1 MPKNKIQFQKGLSL
15 PRFLS
20 SYGTEKQ
27 CEEALYSMR
36 WPQGLVCPDCGCSNH
51 YWLKNR
57 RLYQCS
63 ACKKQISL
71 ISGTIFEAT
80 KLQLTVWFLAIYLVT
95 QSKDGISSLNL
106 SRTLGVSANA
116 ALRMKH
122 KLQHVMKL
130 CDDSQALSNLVQIDD
145 AYLGGKRKGG
155 KRGRGAEG
163 KTPFV
168 AAIMTNEKGHPI
180 AMRFSVVGGFHKS
193 DISNWAK
200 KHIYP
205 GTTVVSDG
213 LNCFTA
219 VKDAGC
225 SHYPI
230 IKAHGTKNKEYSEFK
245 WVDTMIGNIK
255 NSIRG
260 TYHAVSERHVPRYL
274 AEFCF
279 RFNRRFELGKMI
291 KQLAQAA
298 VNTLPIPQQ
307 ILKLPELWW

>member
-1 MPKNKIQFQKGLSL
+1 MPKNKIQFQQGLSL
-15 PRFLS
+15 PKFLN

-27 CEEALYSMR
+27 CEKVLYSMR
-36 WPQGLVCPDCGCSNH
+36 WPQGLVCPNCGDSNH
-51 YWLKNR
+51 YELKTR
-57 RLYQCS
+57 KLYQCS
-63 ACKKQISL
+63 TCKRQISL

-80 KLQLTVWFLAIYLVT
+80 KLQLTTWFLAIYLIT

-106 SRTLGVSANA
+106 ARTLGVSANA

-130 CDDSQALSNLVQIDD
+130 CDDSQALSKFVQIDD

-168 AAIMTNEKGHPI
+168 AAIMTNDKGHPI
-180 AMRFSVVGGFHKS
+180 SMRFSVVAGFHKN

-200 KHIYP
+200 KHLFP
-205 GTTVVSDG
+205 GTSVVSDG
-213 LNCFTA
+213 LNCFPA

-225 SHYPI
+225 SHHAI
-230 IKAHGTKNKEYSEFK
+230 VKGGGATSMEHSEFK
-245 WVDTMIGNIK
+245 WVDTMIGNVK
-255 NSIRG
+255 NSIHG
-260 TYHAVSERHVPRYL
+260 TYHAVSRRHVPRYL

-298 VNTLPIPQQ
+298 VSTLPMPQR
-307 ILKLPELWW
+307 ILKQAEDWW

>member
-15 PRFLS
+15 PKFLT

-27 CEEALYSMR
+27 CETALYKMR
-36 WPQGLVCPDCGCSNH
+36 WPQGLVCQDCGGSRH
-51 YWLKNR
+51 YELKTR
-57 RLYQCS
+57 KLYQCS

-80 KLQLTVWFLAIYLVT
+80 KLELTTWFLAIYLIT

-106 SRTLGVSANA
+106 ARTLGVSANA
-116 ALRMKH
+116 ALRVKH

-168 AAIMTNEKGHPI
+168 AAIMTNDKGHPI
-180 AMRFSVVGGFHKS
+180 LMRFSVVAGFHKN

-200 KHIYP
+200 KHLFP
-205 GTTVVSDG
+205 GTSVVSDG
-213 LNCFTA
+213 LNCFPA

-225 SHYPI
+225 EHHAI
-230 IKAHGTKNKEYSEFK
+230 IKSDGTKSMEYSEFK
-245 WVDTMIGNIK
+245 WVDTMIGNVK
-255 NSIRG
+255 NSIHG
-260 TYHAVSERHVPRYL
+260 TYHAISEKHVPRYL

-298 VNTLPIPQQ
+298 VNTLPMPHRL
-307 ILKLPELWW
+307 LKQAEAWW

>member
-15 PRFLS
+15 PKFLN

-27 CEEALYSMR
+27 CEKVLYTMR
-36 WPQGLVCPDCGCSNH
+36 WPQGLVCPDCGGAHH
-51 YWLKNR
+51 YELKTR
-57 RLYQCS
+57 KLYQCS
-63 ACKKQISL
+63 ACKRQISL

-80 KLQLTVWFLAIYLVT
+80 KLQLTTWFLAIYLIT

-106 SRTLGVSANA
+106 ARTLGVSANA
-116 ALRMKH
+116 ALRMKQ

-130 CDDSQALSNLVQIDD
+130 CDDSQALSKFVQIDD

-168 AAIMTNEKGHPI
+168 AAIMTNDKGHPI
-180 AMRFSVVGGFHKS
+180 SMRFSVVAGFHKN

-200 KHIYP
+200 KHLFP
-205 GTTVVSDG
+205 GTSVVSDG
-213 LNCFTA
+213 LNCFPA

-225 SHYPI
+225 DHHAI
-230 IKAHGTKNKEYSEFK
+230 IKGGGTTSMEYSEFK
-245 WVDTMIGNIK
+245 WVDTMIGNVK
-255 NSIRG
+255 NSIHG
-260 TYHAVSERHVPRYL
+260 SYHAISEKHVPRYL

-298 VNTLPIPQQ
+298 VNTLPMPQRL
-307 ILKLPELWW
+307 LKQAEDWW

>member
-15 PRFLS
+15 PRFLN

-27 CEEALYSMR
+27 CEKALYSMR
-36 WPQGLVCPDCGCSNH
+36 WPQGLVCPDCGGSHH
-51 YWLKNR
+51 YELKTR
-57 RLYQCS
+57 KLYQCS
-63 ACKKQISL
+63 ACKRQISL

-80 KLQLTVWFLAIYLVT
+80 KLQLTTWFLAIYLIT

-106 SRTLGVSANA
+106 ARTLGVSANA

-130 CDDSQALSNLVQIDD
+130 CDDSQALSKFVQIDD

-168 AAIMTNEKGHPI
+168 AAIMTNDKGHPI
-180 AMRFSVVGGFHKS
+180 SMRFSVVAGFHKN

-200 KHIYP
+200 KHLFP
-205 GTTVVSDG
+205 GTSVVSDG
-213 LNCFTA
+213 LNCFPA

-225 SHYPI
+225 EHHAI
-230 IKAHGTKNKEYSEFK
+230 VKADGTTSMEYSEFK
-245 WVDTMIGNIK
+245 WVDTMIGNVK
-255 NSIRG
+255 NSIHG
-260 TYHAVSERHVPRYL
+260 TYHAISEKHVPRYL

-298 VNTLPIPQQ
+298 VNTLPMPQR
-307 ILKLPELWW
+307 ILKQAEAWW

>member
-15 PRFLS
+15 PNFFNC
-20 SYGTEKQ
+20 YGTEKL
-27 CEEALYSMR
+27 CEKALYSMR
-36 WPQGLVCPDCGCSNH
+36 WPQGLVCQNCGGSHH
-51 YWLKNR
+51 YELKTR
-57 RLYQCS
+57 KLYQCS
-63 ACKKQISL
+63 ACKRQISL

-80 KLQLTVWFLAIYLVT
+80 KLQLTTWFLAIYLIT
-95 QSKDGISSLNL
+95 QSKDGMSSLNL
-106 SRTLGVSANA
+106 ARTLGVSANA

-130 CDDSQALSNLVQIDD
+130 CDDSQALSKFVQIDD

-168 AAIMTNEKGHPI
+168 AAIMTNDKGHPI
-180 AMRFSVVGGFHKS
+180 SMRFSVVAGFHKN

-200 KHIYP
+200 KHLFP
-205 GTTVVSDG
+205 GTSVVSDG
-213 LNCFTA
+213 LNCFPA

-225 SHYPI
+225 EHHAI
-230 IKAHGTKNKEYSEFK
+230 IKSGDTTSMEYSEFK
-245 WVDTMIGNIK
+245 WVDTMIGNVK
-255 NSIRG
+255 NSIHG
-260 TYHAVSERHVPRYL
+260 TYHAISEKHVPRYL

-298 VNTLPIPQQ
+298 VNTLPMPQR
-307 ILKLPELWW
+307 ILKQAEAWW

>member
-15 PRFLS
+15 PKFLN

-27 CEEALYSMR
+27 CETALYAMR
-36 WPQGLVCPDCGCSNH
+36 WPQGLVCPDCGGSHH
-51 YWLKNR
+51 YELKTR
-57 RLYQCS
+57 KLYQCS
-63 ACKKQISL
+63 ACKRQLSL

-80 KLQLTVWFLAIYLVT
+80 KLQLTTWFLAIYLIT

-106 SRTLGVSANA
+106 ARTLGVSANA

-130 CDDSQALSNLVQIDD
+130 CDDSQALSRYVQIDD

-168 AAIMTNEKGHPI
+168 AAIMTNDKGHPI
-180 AMRFSVVGGFHKS
+180 SMRFSVVAGFHKN

-200 KHIYP
+200 KHLFP
-205 GTTVVSDG
+205 GTSVVSDG
-213 LNCFTA
+213 LNCFPA

-225 SHYPI
+225 SHHAI
-230 IKAHGTKNKEYSEFK
+230 IKSTSATIKEYSEFK
-245 WVDTMIGNIK
+245 WVDTMIGNVK
-255 NSIRG
+255 NSIHG
-260 TYHAVSERHVPRYL
+260 TYHAISDKHVPRYL
-274 AEFCF
+274 GEFCF
-279 RFNRRFELGKMI
+279 RFNRRFELGNMI

-298 VNTLPIPQQ
+298 VNTLPMPQR
-307 ILKLPELWW
+307 ILKQAEAWW

>member
-15 PRFLS
+15 PSFLQ
-20 SYGTEKQ
+20 SYGTQEQ
-27 CEEALYSMR
+27 CEKAIFSMR
-36 WPQGLVCPDCGCSNH
+36 WPQGFVCPKCGCSTFYELTTRNI
-51 YWLKNR
+51 
-57 RLYQCS
+57 YQCS
-63 ACKKQISL
+63 ACKRQTSL
-71 ISGTIFEAT
+71 ISGTIFEST
-80 KLQLTVWFLAIYLVT
+80 KLKLTTWLLAIYLLT

-106 SRTLGVSANA
+106 SRTLGISANA

-145 AYLGGKRKGG
+145 AYLGGKSQGG
-155 KRGRGAEG
+155 KRGRGAGG

-180 AMRFSVVGGFHKS
+180 FMRFSVVAGFHKK

-200 KHIYP
+200 KHLCP
-205 GTTVVSDG
+205 GTSVVSDG
-213 LNCFTA
+213 LNCFPA

-225 SHYPI
+225 SHHAI
-230 IKAHGTKNKEYSEFK
+230 IKSSIKITERYSDFK
-245 WVDTMIGNIK
+245 WLDTMIGNVK
-255 NSIRG
+255 NSIHG
-260 TYHAVSERHVPRYL
+260 TYHSVSEKHVPRYL

-291 KQLAQAA
+291 VQLAQAA
-298 VNTLPIPQQ
+298 VNTLPMPQRT
-307 ILKLPELWW
+307 LKLAEDWW